1 MRRYVFQDVEV
12 LTHKNSVYKSSF
24 TIHKIISFSPYFLIL
39 LVINFR
45 KLASSIARAG
55 AAHVTCLGVSRFHP
69 FENLQE
75 SQQRKFKLEPLL
87 ASQCDKHRKVTIVS
101 SNYIMLI
108 LCQALFWYSH
118 FRNKKILEIRKRRYS
133 EFQ

>member
-1 MRRYVFQDVEV
+1 MRRYVFQDIEV
-12 LTHKNSVYKSSF
+12 LTHKKSIYNSSF

-45 KLASSIARAG
+45 KLASSIAHAG
-55 AAHVTCLGVSRFHP
+55 AAHVTCLGVSRIHP

-87 ASQCDKHRKVTIVS
+87 ASQCDKHRKVIIS

-108 LCQALFWYSH
+108 LCQALFWYSDH
-118 FRNKKILEIRKRRYS
+118 FRNKKILEIRKWRYR